1 MTETELE
8 ETLSRIAERVTTP
21 VIVDADT
28 GFGNALNVQRT
39 VKRLERAGA
48 AAIQLE
54 DQNLD
59 GTQLVGAAEMT
70 GPVSTSTSCSGC
82 SAPPTCLR
90 SASVTTIQARDVS
103 TIMPG
108 HPPTP

>member
-1 MTETELE
+1 MPRKVLQCGGCFNAG
-8 ETLSRIAERVTTP
+8 SAPRIA
-21 VIVDADT
+21 D
-28 GFGNALNVQRT
+28 
-39 VKRLERAGA
+39 LERLGFSIAIFPGGTARA
-48 AAIQLE
+48 AAFALGE
-54 DQNLD
+54 YFASLKAH
-59 GTQLVGAAEMT
+59 GATAPYRGRMIDFVELQR
-70 GPVSTSTSCSGC
+70 C